1 MDLEVLFAKQEMDRL
16 EEYIRNTYDYEKK
29 ENYKKMIIELSE
41 KYNINS
47 KYTSFITVYERENK
61 LLEVPQYQETTLS
74 NKFARDALMGGVF
87 KMKMSARCDIQ
98 ADEGVDMG
106 IPSFL
111 RSNNNLNDIDIPSF
125 VKKKKT
131 VIPKSS
137 QMQAN
142 KTNREIL
149 EEKVNEYYKVF
160 ISKNEKSIL
169 TFLLYA
175 LYFIQKRDNI
185 FNYSDLLIFL
195 RNHKEELLK
204 NEKYQKILYLCYT
217 NLYRSRDVDIRET
230 LDLMDDNFKKI
241 AVTNLYISIEFEKL
255 SENEIQEIINSDIG
269 VDNIDRVI
277 KHLIKNY

>member
-1 MDLEVLFAKQEMDRL
+1 
-16 EEYIRNTYDYEKK
+16 
-29 ENYKKMIIELSE
+29 
-41 KYNINS
+41 
-47 KYTSFITVYERENK
+47 
-61 LLEVPQYQETTLS
+61 
-74 NKFARDALMGGVF
+74 
-87 KMKMSARCDIQ
+87 
-98 ADEGVDMG
+98 
-106 IPSFL
+106 
-111 RSNNNLNDIDIPSF
+111 
-125 VKKKKT
+125 
-131 VIPKSS
+131 
-137 QMQAN
+137 MQAN

-277 KHLIKNY
+277 KHLIKYY